1 MNIAKY
7 FINILKYSIFE
18 CRMNRMRE
26 ENMVNITSL
35 LLGLVMVLNIVF
47 AVVVIFRERRDASST
62 WAWLLVLF
70 FIPVAGFILYLLLG
84 RNLTHKHLFQWDDL
98 KKSGIEEVLEK
109 QKEQL
114 RTQNFHFNN
123 RVTED
128 NQDLIYLNLV
138 NDQALFTKNNAVEVF
153 TDGQEKYR
161 RLFQDIE
168 AAQESIHLQ
177 YYIIKNDNLG
187 RRLIAHLTKKVKEGV
202 TVRVL
207 YDELGSRALTKR
219 FFKEF
224 REAGGLVEV
233 FFPSKL
239 RFINLRMNFRNH
251 RKLVIIDGKVGYVG
265 GFNVGD
271 EYLGL
276 NSRFGYWRDTH
287 LRIRGTAVDTMQV
300 RFILDWNQAS
310 RDFDIMYDPELFP
323 IENVRLGNVGIQI
336 VTSGPDSEF
345 ERIKNAYIKMI
356 YSAKKSIYMQ
366 TPYFIP
372 DKSLLDALRVA
383 CLSGVD
389 VNIMIPDKPD
399 HPFVY
404 WATLSHIGELLPVG
418 ANVYI
423 YSNGFIHSKTLV
435 VDEEMST
442 VGTANI
448 DVRSFRLNFEVN
460 AFLYDEN
467 ISKELADIFKDDIK
481 LSKLLTYEEYDK
493 RGVNIKFKE
502 SISRLLSPIL

>member
-1 MNIAKY
+1 
-7 FINILKYSIFE
+7 
-18 CRMNRMRE
+18 MNRVRE
-26 ENMVNITSL
+26 GNMVNITSL

-70 FIPVAGFILYLLLG
+70 FIPVAGFILYLILG
-84 RNLTHKHLFQWDDL
+84 RNLTRDHLFQWDDL

-109 QKEQL
+109 QKELL
-114 RTQNFHFNN
+114 RTQKFLFNN
-123 RVTED
+123 PITQD
-128 NQDLIYLNLV
+128 NQDLIYMNLV
-138 NDQALFTKNNAVEVF
+138 NANALFTKNNAVEVF

-161 RLFQDIE
+161 RLFEDIE

-187 RRLIAHLTKKVKEGV
+187 RKLMAHLTRKVKEGV

-207 YDELGSRALTKR
+207 YDELGSRSLTKK

-336 VTSGPDSEF
+336 VTSGPDTDF
-345 ERIKNAYIKMI
+345 EQIKNAYIKMI

-383 CLSGVD
+383 CLSGVK

-418 ANVYI
+418 ARVYI

-435 VDEEMST
+435 VDEEISS

-460 AFLYDEN
+460 AFLYDGN
-467 ISKELADIFKDDIK
+467 ISQELTAIFKEDIK
-481 LSKLLTYEEYDK
+481 LSKLLTKEEYEK
-493 RGVNIKFKE
+493 RGANIKFKE

>member
-1 MNIAKY
+1 
-7 FINILKYSIFE
+7 
-18 CRMNRMRE
+18 
-26 ENMVNITSL
+26 MVNITSV

-84 RNLTHKHLFQWDDL
+84 RNLTRDHLFQWDDL

-109 QKEQL
+109 QKELL
-114 RTQNFHFNN
+114 RTQRFLFNN
-123 RVTED
+123 PITQD
-128 NQDLIYLNLV
+128 NQDLIYMNLV
-138 NDQALFTKNNAVEVF
+138 NANALFTKNNAVEVF

-161 RLFQDIE
+161 RLFEDIE
-168 AAQESIHLQ
+168 AAKESIHLQ

-187 RRLIAHLTKKVKEGV
+187 RKLIAHLTRKVKEGV

-207 YDELGSRALTKR
+207 YDELGSRSLTKR

-251 RKLVIIDGKVGYVG
+251 RKLVIIDGKIGYVG

-336 VTSGPDSEF
+336 VTSGPDTDF
-345 ERIKNAYIKMI
+345 EQIKNAYIKML

-372 DKSLLDALRVA
+372 DKSLLDAIRVA
-383 CLSGVD
+383 CLSGVE

-435 VDEEMST
+435 VDEEISS

-467 ISKELADIFKDDIK
+467 ISKELTAIFKEDIK
-481 LSKLLTYEEYDK
+481 RSKLLTYEEYEK
-493 RGVNIKFKE
+493 RGGNIKFKE

>member
-1 MNIAKY
+1 MNI
-7 FINILKYSIFE
+7 S
-18 CRMNRMRE
+18 
-26 ENMVNITSL
+26 SL
-35 LLGLVMVLNIVF
+35 LLSLVLILNIVF

-84 RNLTHKHLFQWDDL
+84 RNLTRDHLFQWEDL
-98 KKSGIEEVLEK
+98 KKSGYEEMLKE
-109 QKEQL
+109 QKHQL
-114 RTQNFHFNN
+114 RTQQFHFNKW
-123 RVTED
+123 VTKN
-128 NQDLIYLNLV
+128 NQDLIYMNLV
-138 NDQALFTKNNAVEVF
+138 NDQALFTENNAVEVF
-153 TDGQEKYR
+153 TDGQEKFR
-161 RLFQDIE
+161 SLFQDIE
-168 AAQESIHLQ
+168 NAREFIHLQ

-187 RRLIAHLTKKVKEGV
+187 KKLMEALTKKVKEGV
-202 TVRVL
+202 KVRVL
-207 YDELGSRALTKR
+207 YDQLGSRTLTKR

-224 REAGGLVEV
+224 TEAGGLVEV

-239 RFINLRMNFRNH
+239 PFINLRMNFRNH
-251 RKLVIIDGKVGYVG
+251 RKLVIIDGKIGYVG

-276 NSRFGYWRDTH
+276 NRRFGYWRDTH
-287 LRIRGTAVDTMQV
+287 LRIRGIAVDAMQA

-310 RDFDIMYDPELFP
+310 RYFDIVYDPKLFP
-323 IENVRLGNVGIQI
+323 VENYRLGDVGIQI
-336 VTSGPDSEF
+336 VTSGPDSDF
-345 ERIKNAYIKMI
+345 EQIKNAYIKMI
-356 YSAKKSIYMQ
+356 YSAKKSIYIQ

-383 CLSGVD
+383 CLSGVE

-435 VDEEMST
+435 VDKEISS

-460 AFLYDEN
+460 AFLYDED
-467 ISKELADIFKDDIK
+467 ISKELSEIFKEDIK
-481 LSKLLTYEEYDK
+481 LSKLLTYEEYGK
-493 RGVNIKFKE
+493 RGLNVRFKE

>member
-1 MNIAKY
+1 MNI
-7 FINILKYSIFE
+7 S
-18 CRMNRMRE
+18 
-26 ENMVNITSL
+26 SL

-70 FIPVAGFILYLLLG
+70 FIPVAGFVLYLILG
-84 RNLTHKHLFQWDDL
+84 RNLTRDHLFQWDDL

-109 QKEQL
+109 QKELL
-114 RTQNFHFNN
+114 RTQKFLFNN
-123 RVTED
+123 RVTQD
-128 NQDLIYLNLV
+128 NQDLIYMNLV
-138 NDQALFTKNNAVEVF
+138 NANALFTKNNAVEVF

-187 RRLIAHLTKKVKEGV
+187 RKLIAHLTRKVKEGV

-207 YDELGSRALTKR
+207 YDELGSRTLTKR

-239 RFINLRMNFRNH
+239 RFVNLRMNFRNH

-336 VTSGPDSEF
+336 VTSGPDTDF
-345 ERIKNAYIKMI
+345 EQIKNAYIKMI

-383 CLSGVD
+383 CLSGVE

-404 WATLSHIGELLPVG
+404 WATLSHIGELLPLG

-435 VDEEMST
+435 VDEEISS

-467 ISKELADIFKDDIK
+467 IAKELTTNFKEDIK
-481 LSKLLTYEEYDK
+481 LSKLLTYEEYGK
-493 RGVNIKFKE
+493 RGSNIKFKE

>member
-1 MNIAKY
+1 MV
-7 FINILKYSIFE
+7 
-18 CRMNRMRE
+18 RE
-26 ENMVNITSL
+26 GNMVNISSL

-84 RNLTHKHLFQWDDL
+84 RNLTRDHLFQWDDL

-109 QKEQL
+109 QKEL
-114 RTQNFHFNN
+114 IRTQKFLFNN
-123 RVTED
+123 HVTKD
-128 NQDLIYLNLV
+128 NQDLIYMNLK
-138 NDQALFTKNNAVEVF
+138 NDQALFTKNNVVEVF
-153 TDGQEKYR
+153 TDGQQKFR

-168 AAQESIHLQ
+168 DAKESIHLQ

-187 RRLIAHLTKKVKEGV
+187 RKLIAHLTKKVKEGV
-202 TVRVL
+202 MVRVL
-207 YDELGSRALTKR
+207 YDELGSRTLTKR

-251 RKLVIIDGKVGYVG
+251 RKLVIIDGKIGYVG

-276 NSRFGYWRDTH
+276 NTRFGYWRDTH
-287 LRIRGTAVDTMQV
+287 LRIRGNAVDTMQA

-310 RDFDIMYDPELFP
+310 RDYDIMYDPELFP

-345 ERIKNAYIKMI
+345 EQIKNAYIKMI

-383 CLSGVD
+383 CLSGVE

-404 WATLSHIGELLPVG
+404 WATISHIGELLPVG

-435 VDEEMST
+435 VDEEISS

-467 ISKELADIFKDDIK
+467 ISKELTAIFKEDIK
-481 LSKLLTYEEYDK
+481 LSKLLTFDEYGK